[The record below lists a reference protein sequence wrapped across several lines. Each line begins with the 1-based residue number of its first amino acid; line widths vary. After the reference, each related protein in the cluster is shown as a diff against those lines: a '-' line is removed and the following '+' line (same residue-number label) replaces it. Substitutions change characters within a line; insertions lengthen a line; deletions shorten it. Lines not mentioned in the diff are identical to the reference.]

1 MAVFGVA
8 AHRPPLVL
16 QAQHR
21 PSICDSCG
29 VRASNVCDALGYDDL
44 HRLAAVARVVEVA
57 AGRTFIV
64 EGDPADSFF
73 NLTDGTVKLYKLMA
87 DGRRQITGFL
97 RKGDFLGLA
106 VSSGYA
112 FSAAAI
118 NDVRYCRYSR
128 GGLRGVLDDFPALE
142 KRLMEVASNELVEA
156 QEQMLLLGRKTA
168 KERVASF
175 LLAQSRRTVGYAAR
189 NPTLTLPMPRGDIA
203 DYLGLAIETVSRI
216 FTQLK
221 HDQVIAIPTIET
233 VIIFDHAGLLECAG
247 S

>member
-1 MAVFGVA
+1 
-8 AHRPPLVL
+8 
-16 QAQHR
+16 
-21 PSICDSCG
+21 
-29 VRASNVCDALGYDDL
+29 
-44 HRLAAVARVVEVA
+44 
-57 AGRTFIV
+57 
-64 EGDPADSFF
+64 
-73 NLTDGTVKLYKLMA
+73 
-87 DGRRQITGFL
+87 
-97 RKGDFLGLA
+97 
-106 VSSGYA
+106 
-112 FSAAAI
+112 
-118 NDVRYCRYSR
+118 
-128 GGLRGVLDDFPALE
+128 LRGVLDDFPALE